1 MSFLINIKNHL
12 YEGEEILAEA
22 RYHWIFFFK
31 TFFLL
36 FLGIL
41 ILLSFS
47 HSHYQTYFRIL
58 GYILLI
64 AGLLDFLV
72 KLFKYLTTNLIV
84 TNKRVVIQEGIFF
97 RDIIEMNLQKLES
110 VQLRQSIL
118 GRILNYGYLYIKGSG
133 ATVDWFGP
141 ISSPVEIRT
150 KIKIA

>member
-1 MSFLINIKNHL
+1 MDIRKHL
-12 YEGEEILAEA
+12 YEGEEILADA

-31 TFFLL
+31 SIFLL

-47 HSHYQTYFRIL
+47 HSHYSLYFRII

-64 AGLLDFLV
+64 AGVLDFLI
-72 KLFKYLTTNLIV
+72 KLFKYLTTDLIV
-84 TNKRVVIQEGIFF
+84 TNKRVIIQEGVFS

-118 GRILNYGYLYIKGSG
+118 GRILGYGSFYIKGSG

-141 ISSPVEIRT
+141 ISNPLEIRT
-150 KIKIA
+150 KIKIG